1 MRARVRSD
9 EGRNLKFCRSVDE
22 KAVMAARVH
31 EHDLEVRNLR
41 RRVEDFSETTEAR
54 GRASSDRISGFW
66 SPEVVEHVYGFG
78 FVRQSL
84 DLRRSD
90 KLSHNLLSLRIWTQQ

>member
-1 MRARVRSD
+1 
-9 EGRNLKFCRSVDE
+9 
-22 KAVMAARVH
+22 MAARVH

-41 RRVEDFSETTEAR
+41 RRVEDFSETIEAR

-78 FVRQSL
+78 FIRQSL
-84 DLRRSD
+84 DLHRSD
-90 KLSHNLLSLRIWTQQ
+90 KLSHGLLSLRIWTQQ